1 MKRLRNLALLILPA
15 CSLATD
21 PVVPEGATR
30 VLFIGSSLVD
40 AHNLPV
46 TVAQLAQVAG
56 LPQCYCVSIA
66 YQDYELDDHY
76 LQGDALRALE
86 DERWDFV
93 VLQQGPSALPE
104 SRTRLIK
111 GTSDFAAVIR
121 ARGAEPI
128 LYMPWPAQDRQFDF
142 PAVRASYRFTAD
154 SLSVDLAPAGEAWL
168 LAWAQDA
175 SLPLYGPNGY
185 YPSQMGSYLAALV
198 IFQRVYNRSPVGIQW
213 PAVVNGET
221 QLWPAA
227 QVQLLEQAAA
237 DANAAEDARPHL
249 SASARYGTVSRPATL
264 PTTRHPSP
272 TR

>member
-1 MKRLRNLALLILPA
+1 
-15 CSLATD
+15 
-21 PVVPEGATR
+21 
-30 VLFIGSSLVD
+30 
-40 AHNLPV
+40 
-46 TVAQLAQVAG
+46 
-56 LPQCYCVSIA
+56 
-66 YQDYELDDHY
+66 
-76 LQGDALRALE
+76 
-86 DERWDFV
+86 
-93 VLQQGPSALPE
+93 
-104 SRTRLIK
+104 
-111 GTSDFAAVIR
+111 
-121 ARGAEPI
+121 
-128 LYMPWPAQDRQFDF
+128 MPWPAQGRQFDF